1 MIHINLLPE
10 SYRKPER
17 TSPKV
22 FAAALIG
29 VILVCSS
36 LGWFG
41 MVYFGDL
48 DKVVVKHRNT
58 SETLKGVNEA
68 AALYTRLVQEQKEFS
83 KRSDTIT
90 NIAKGN
96 MSWTKFMD
104 EFITVVT
111 NDGNYER
118 HVAWFNSI
126 QVRGSRDGRKG
137 PSVVLP
143 GAVQGGDLRRVAN
156 LHDDVEATEFF
167 RDIAENS
174 PPSGVKK
181 IDANVYP
188 PESFTFSWK
197 WQFVP
202 PAKWV
207 KNQPK
212 SKSKPKPKPKPK
224 K

>member
-48 DKVVVKHRNT
+48 DKVVIKHALVD
-58 SETLKGVNEA
+58 ETLKGVNDR
-68 AALYTRLVQEQKEFS
+68 AALYTDLVKEQKEFS

-90 NIAKGN
+90 NIAIAN

-104 EFITVVT
+104 ELVTVVT
-111 NDGNYER
+111 NDGNHER
-118 HVAWFNSI
+118 HVSWFNSI
-126 QVRGSRDGRKG
+126 QVRGSRDNRKG

-143 GAVQGGDLRRVAN
+143 GAVQGGDMRRIAN
-156 LHDDVEATEFF
+156 IFDDMKNTEFF
-167 RDIAENS
+167 RDISEYS
-174 PPSGVKK
+174 LPSGVKK
-181 IDANVYP
+181 IDPNLYP
-188 PESFTFSWK
+188 PESFTFSWR

-207 KNQPK
+207 KNQQK
-212 SKSKPKPKPKPK
+212 SNHSGPEPKPK